1 MGAMYERLS
10 VGDRVPEYLTN
21 DILIRMDYDSVTGWK
36 LIIGFP
42 EMRKD
47 ENDSFIKGSLM
58 TTLAVIKDTPFFLFS
73 FDAGPW
79 MDTPFDPR
87 INPTLP
93 PFEEIEEEGVGC
105 SLIIVS
111 VDTKYGEI
119 LGFRQV
125 GLSHTLSNKILRTM
139 REFQLRPPISRE
151 RYRRNIDAA
160 YSVYASSEEML
171 RTVHPNDVFAVV
183 RA

>member
-1 MGAMYERLS
+1 
-10 VGDRVPEYLTN
+10 
-21 DILIRMDYDSVTGWK
+21 MDYDSVTGWK

-87 INPTLP
+87 IFSTFSPYDVL
-93 PFEEIEEEGVGC
+93 EEE
-105 SLIIVS
+105 
-111 VDTKYGEI
+111 
-119 LGFRQV
+119 
-125 GLSHTLSNKILRTM
+125 
-139 REFQLRPPISRE
+139 
-151 RYRRNIDAA
+151 
-160 YSVYASSEEML
+160 
-171 RTVHPNDVFAVV
+171 VV
-183 RA
+183 